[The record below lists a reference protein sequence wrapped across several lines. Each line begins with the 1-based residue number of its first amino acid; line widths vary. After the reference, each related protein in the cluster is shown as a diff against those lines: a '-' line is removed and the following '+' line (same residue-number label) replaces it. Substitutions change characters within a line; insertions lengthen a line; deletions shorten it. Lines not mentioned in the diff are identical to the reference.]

1 MAVGSYSVALP
12 DGRLQTVKYTADPYG
27 GYVAEVSYEGQVG
40 LRTHLP
46 IAQDVILKSSL
57 THIPPLRLCTPKSL
71 LTPPGRTTPP
81 PATPRPPLST
91 SRPAP
96 ATVTIYNIYN
106 YLKILNTISI
116 GVGLGSEADPVYVP
130 APEAAAAP
138 VEAAPVPVQA
148 DLPVY
153 HSKIK
158 KVGY

>member
-1 MAVGSYSVALP
+1 MKHLSIA
-12 DGRLQTVKYTADPYG
+12 RL
-27 GYVAEVSYEGQVG
+27 S
-40 LRTHLP
+40 
-46 IAQDVILKSSL
+46 KSSL
-57 THIPPLRLCTPKSL
+57 IHIPPVRLCTLRSPP
-71 LTPPGRTTPP
+71 TPPGRTTPL

-96 ATVTIYNIYN
+96 PTVSVYNIYN

-116 GVGLGSEADPVYVP
+116 LSPGLGSEADPVYVP